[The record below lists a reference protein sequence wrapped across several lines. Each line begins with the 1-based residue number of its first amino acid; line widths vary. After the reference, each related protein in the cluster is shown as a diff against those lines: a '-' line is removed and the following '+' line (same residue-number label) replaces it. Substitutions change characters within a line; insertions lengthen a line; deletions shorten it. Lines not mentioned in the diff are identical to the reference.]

1 MRVKSNRKPSVAG
14 IAVLVALGLLAL
26 LPAGAGADPIAA
38 GRTRLAFDSS
48 LFTALRQEGVA
59 VKGLKGAKANGRFV
73 GLPVKGG
80 LIDLGTA
87 NGFVTHESGF
97 RLLAGRR
104 AVRLTQLGVDT
115 SKAEVRARVDG
126 QKMRIAAIPHYRYQR
141 KGFGDLIEALAL
153 RPSAR
158 LARTLNAKLGLAGA
172 FRAGKPFLSL
182 TTNLQPEFDSVT
194 GGAMQFSLDPAI
206 VDKVKSLGVDFLPFE
221 VTPEGGP
228 YSYSAPIR
236 AGAIYPDLR
245 HGDSGIEGG
254 LRIGAVEAPS
264 PVITMAN
271 FGFSFETYKLSSGIS
286 VHTEAGQLAPSAGG
300 PLAALDLSAA
310 TVRVDRDA
318 RTVTVSNA
326 HATLEAPVA
335 NLINETFAKP
345 KGKAPVLAAGDPLGT
360 FSLRLEGR

>member
-1 MRVKSNRKPSVAG
+1 MRVKPNRKLSVAG
-14 IAVLVALGLLAL
+14 IAALVALGLLAL
-26 LPAGAGADPIAA
+26 LPAGAGADPIAS
-38 GRTRLAFDSS
+38 GRTKLAFDSS
-48 LFTALRQEGVA
+48 LFMTLRQDGVA
-59 VKGLKGAKANGRFV
+59 IKGLKGATANGRFV

-104 AVRLTQLGVDT
+104 AVTLTQLGLDT
-115 SKAEVRARVDG
+115 NKAEVRAQVDG

-141 KGFGDLIEALAL
+141 KGFGDLIEAVAL
-153 RPSAR
+153 RPTAR
-158 LARTLNAKLGLAGA
+158 LAKTLDAKLGLPGA
-172 FRAGKPFLSL
+172 FRAGKPFLTV

-194 GGAMQFSLDPAI
+194 GGTMQFSLDPGTVEKI
-206 VDKVKSLGVDFLPFE
+206 KSLGVDFLPFE
-221 VTPEGGP
+221 VTPEGGT
-228 YSYSAPIR
+228 YSYTAPIR

-245 HGDSGIEGG
+245 HGFANIEGG
-254 LRIGAVEAPS
+254 LRIGRVEGPS
-264 PVITMAN
+264 PVITMAD
-271 FGFSFETYKLSSGIS
+271 FGFSFETYKLSSAIS
-286 VHTEAGQLAPSAGG
+286 VHTEAGQLAPSSGG
-300 PLAALDLSAA
+300 PLAALDLSGA

-318 RTVTVSNA
+318 RTVTVTNA
-326 HATLEAPVA
+326 HATLEEPVA